1 MREKLETLPL
11 TQLRELA
18 RGQGIKNVSGLR
30 KSELVDRLCEV
41 AERENAAEAEKV
53 ENAAGTEK
61 TEKTEKAE
69 PTGRQARAEKGER
82 KERAERP
89 EQTDRQE
96 RGSVPAQNASPSPT
110 GDPRNDLQ
118 DLDSGIEA
126 NGILEVMPDGFGFIR
141 CENFLPGENDVY
153 VAPSQI
159 RRFNMKTGDI
169 IRGSRRVKT
178 ATEKFAALLYVTTI
192 NG

>member
-118 DLDSGIEA
+118 DLDSGIRES
-126 NGILEVMPDGFGFIR
+126 L
-141 CENFLPGENDVY
+141 
-153 VAPSQI
+153 
-159 RRFNMKTGDI
+159 
-169 IRGSRRVKT
+169 
-178 ATEKFAALLYVTTI
+178 
-192 NG
+192 

>member
-41 AERENAAEAEKV
+41 AERENAAEAE
-53 ENAAGTEK
+53 NAAGTEK
-61 TEKTEKAE
+61 AEKTEKTE

-82 KERAERP
+82 KERAERS

-96 RGSVPAQNASPSPT
+96 RGNVRLRMVLCLRQATPEMICRTWTAGLKPMEFWRLCQT
-110 GDPRNDLQ
+110 
-118 DLDSGIEA
+118 DLDSYGVRIFFREKMMSTWPR
-126 NGILEVMPDGFGFIR
+126 LRFDGSI
-141 CENFLPGENDVY
+141 
-153 VAPSQI
+153 
-159 RRFNMKTGDI
+159 
-169 IRGSRRVKT
+169 
-178 ATEKFAALLYVTTI
+178 
-192 NG
+192 